1 MEVINSLGFDPV
13 AFILNVFGFLILL
26 WLLNKFLFKP
36 VGGLLEQRQRDISST
51 YDKLEADRR
60 QMETLKADYEARLAA
75 IEAEGRER
83 INNMVKEAQAIR
95 DQVINDASARSKEM
109 IARAEQEIAREQ
121 ELAFQT
127 IRQQVVDLAMGAATK
142 VIGDNLDESRQRR
155 LIDEFISNGGSFDA
169 ALAQTATNGT
179 ARPIAVAAP
188 EPTAAPSPVT
198 TGGGG
203 GGGISGMAAAALGV
217 AAAAGAAIVAAVTS
231 RGGDDGDGDNGGD
244 NGDAPASSEDASA
257 PAKPARARRSTK
269 TTEATVDPSVPGGE
283 AAGKPAES
291 AE

>member
-1 MEVINSLGFDPV
+1 
-13 AFILNVFGFLILL
+13 
-26 WLLNKFLFKP
+26 
-36 VGGLLEQRQRDISST
+36 
-51 YDKLEADRR
+51 
-60 QMETLKADYEARLAA
+60 METLKADYEARLAA

-83 INNMVKEAQAIR
+83 INNMVKEAQSIR

-179 ARPIAVAAP
+179 ARPIAVVAPEAAAVAPAAP
-188 EPTAAPSPVT
+188 APPTT
-198 TGGGG
+198 
-203 GGGISGMAAAALGV
+203 GGGISGVAAAALGM

-231 RGGDDGDGDNGGD
+231 RADSSDD
-244 NGDAPASSEDASA
+244 NGDDSGDASATSEDASA

-283 AAGKPAES
+283 AAGKPAGGSES